1 MSQLPIVMVPSRDG
15 AGSNIFQSPQ
25 KSYSI
30 AVVDDPVLGTAAPR
44 VWRAEVHVGD
54 FWSGDVN
61 RSDGELHNRVELIM
75 SPNQSCAGYPSTK
88 TSANPLGGIPWF
100 PSEGDTIWEQWEYM
114 IPSSIA
120 LPRTSSGGTYTWQM
134 SQTNSSK
141 SDKHYTGSQIKAVTS
156 EFFGVQNGN
165 PSIQIPAAQI
175 PRDVW
180 LPIRIRTVISSSSTT
195 GEMQAWWWNGTS
207 WVAGIIIKGA
217 TRALNADGTY
227 VIGAHRKI
235 GLYRMQPP
243 SGGSDDRGILYIS
256 DYNLQLSQSALPQP
270 REVRYSSSSGGTTV
284 TLPAVIVDAA
294 SAITQTTATLNGSV
308 NPNNGATTWQ
318 FEWGTDGVNFP
329 NRAPATAGSISAG
342 TSVVTV
348 STGLTGLTGGSTV
361 NYRLVATNSAGTTR
375 SVTRTF
381 TTTSAS
387 VPDGSTFLES
397 FDTSPPSG
405 SFIFGDNSVNA
416 GALSQRVTT
425 ADPRAEWSSEIFRG
439 LSRRYYAIAPLPSVS
454 SGQVE
459 FTYTAVVVIDASTRM
474 LVQRYVNT
482 IQTPMTDKLRFRL
495 VRSRTDSTTG
505 LTVVDDPDMTS
516 INTPLVSGQPPGGLS
531 TVKGLAISILGDG
544 ETWLPLYSTDVTE
557 STAEVGATWIPAA
570 PARKHPVKIDANT
583 QYTFRVNTSL
593 MQGSG
598 TVSLAQTFQAGGS
611 KRTQAGVDLTP
622 ATTAAALAG
631 TNPYLIANLPG
642 GATGQTPA
650 IPKAGYTPDQRTFTA
665 PITTAQTVP
674 AATGQASGNY
684 RIDFLSCNIG
694 SNPSNAALAMLT
706 HTYLTNGW
714 EAGPSAVNGDIAAW
728 SFKKKLTGSET
739 SPTIQHSDPAAS
751 VTITQTLWTG
761 QDPTLAVDE
770 GTSGAPSANAG
781 ATAAVTSTNG
791 GESARS
797 DTAAT
802 LTHPLTD
809 TVVQANGTLIAFSTH
824 DAATGQTGQ
833 GFSPPVIGATP
844 MTELVDWVST
854 DASSNLRQAV
864 AYASPAAGTY
874 APSFMQTAGPA
885 DQGIQF
891 GIALRAAPGSGGTG
905 GASGVQE
912 PLITAIYCY
921 LPTTGKVGLWG
932 FESAAGVEGRSGFVA
947 DPAATGTPG
956 WAIYKDAAG
965 GQGGDSSVVPVR
977 NPTTEPVLIVEQK
990 SGGSSGNIKTHVFR
1004 RSTFDWNHSADNIG
1018 PLASGAAIPG
1028 TGHFIVG
1035 QPFGGATGFVLPAA
1049 IAVVG
1054 YARASRIL
1062 TNAEVEQLVN
1072 SAGIMTKFRWR
1083 NVLSGLINQN
1093 GNTDDSRLYK
1103 MTTGTTTWTDEMGT
1117 GVALTVG
1124 AGTVS
1129 QATITAPYLTG
1140 TDETP
1145 AAVGTIGDPSGL
1157 TQVGSTV
1164 LHTGDTTLMDF
1175 AVKMNANS
1183 AADQA
1188 LTGFGYVFFMK
1199 NPDDSDTAPATQIA
1213 TATTA
1218 PTQGSPLTI
1227 TVPVQAGNIEVFA
1240 IAKSNTQTSGRSP
1253 SILVSPPVVVT
1264 PGTISPVPAASI
1276 GTVRT
1281 DGGLLDVYWP
1291 ANPVGEG
1298 VDEYD
1303 IFIAPTDSALPSL
1316 PTWEGSGLPT
1326 VTFNAQTMLHHQF
1339 TGLDDTKSYQ
1349 VGIRP
1354 TPPAL

>member
-1 MSQLPIVMVPSRDG
+1 MVPSRDG
-15 AGSNIFQSPQ
+15 AGSNIWQSPQ

-30 AVVDDPVLGTAAPR
+30 AVVDDPVLGTAAPK
-44 VWRAEVHVGD
+44 VWRAEVNFGD

-61 RSDGELHNRVELIM
+61 RADGELHNRVELIM
-75 SPNQSCAGYPSTK
+75 SPNQTCAGYPS
-88 TSANPLGGIPWF
+88 GIPWH
-100 PSEGDTIWEQWEYM
+100 PLEGETIWEQMEYM
-114 IPSSIA
+114 FPSNVPLGKQDA
-120 LPRTSSGGTYTWQM
+120 GGKYRVQNA
-134 SQTNSSK
+134 QTNSSK
-141 SDKHYTGSQIKAVTS
+141 SDNHMTGAQQMTTS
-156 EFFGVQNGN
+156 SNPYFSVQNG
-165 PSIQIPAAQI
+165 SSSFQIPWTSL
-175 PRDVW
+175 PRDEW
-180 LPIRIRTVISSSSTT
+180 LPVRIRTKVSNSATT
-195 GEMQAWWWNGTS
+195 GEMQAYYWNGTT
-207 WVAGIIIKGA
+207 WVAGTIVKSITMAINK
-217 TRALNADGTY
+217 DGTY
-227 VIGAHRKI
+227 TNGAHRKL
-235 GLYRMQPP
+235 GYYKLQAPTSSDPAARGVLY
-243 SGGSDDRGILYIS
+243 LS
-256 DYNLQLSQSALPQP
+256 DYVLQLSQANLPDP
-270 REVRYSSSSGGTTV
+270 RAVRFASGGGGGGGGGTTITRPTVVLADASSV
-284 TLPAVIVDAA
+284 T
-294 SAITQTTATLNGSV
+294 TTTATLNGSV
-308 NPNNGATTWQ
+308 NPNGATTTAA
-318 FEWGTDGVNFP
+318 FDWGTDGVNFP
-329 NRAPATAGSISAG
+329 NRVAVAQSPIAVG
-342 TSVVTV
+342 TSPVAVTAA
-348 STGLTGLTGGSTV
+348 LTGLTPGQTYYFRMG
-361 NYRLVATNSAGTTR
+361 ATNSAGT
-375 SVTRTF
+375 SVTAA
-381 TTTSAS
+381 TSFVAAS
-387 VPDGSTFLES
+387 AAIPDGATLLET

-405 SFIFGDNSVNA
+405 SYIFGDNVVSA
-416 GALSQRVTT
+416 GALNQRIT
-425 ADPRAEWSSEIFRG
+425 AANPRAEWASNTYRG
-439 LSRRYYAIAPLPSVS
+439 LSRKYYAIAALPSVS
-454 SGQVE
+454 AGQVE
-459 FTYTAVVVIDASTRM
+459 FTYTIAAVIDASTRM
-474 LVQRYVNT
+474 IVQRYVNT
-482 IQTPMTDKLRFRL
+482 IQTPMTDKIRFRL
-495 VRSRTDSTTG
+495 VRSRVDATTG

-516 INTPLVSGQPPGGLS
+516 INTPLVAGQPAGGLS
-531 TVKGLAISILGDG
+531 TVKALGISILGDG
-544 ETWLPLYSTDVTE
+544 ETWLPLYSTDATE
-557 STAEVGATWIPAA
+557 ATAEVGATWIPAA

-593 MQGSG
+593 MQGTG
-598 TVSLAQTFQAGGS
+598 TVSLAQTFQVGGT
-611 KRTQAGVDLTP
+611 KKTQAGVDLTP

-642 GATGQTPA
+642 GATGQTPP
-650 IPKAGYTPDQRTFTA
+650 IPKAGYTPEQRTFTA

-674 AATGQASGNY
+674 AATGQAAGNY
-684 RIDFLSCNIG
+684 RIDFLACNIG
-694 SNPSNAALAMLT
+694 SNPTNAALAMLT

-714 EAGPSAVNGDIAAW
+714 EPGPSAVNGDIASW

-739 SPTIQHSDPAAS
+739 NPTIQHSDSLAS

-781 ATAAVTSTNG
+781 GTAAVTSTNG
-791 GESARS
+791 GESALS
-797 DTAAT
+797 DSAAT

-809 TVVQANGTLIAFSTH
+809 TVVQASGTLIAYSAQ
-824 DAATGQTGQ
+824 DAATGQTGG
-833 GFSPPVIGATP
+833 GFTPPVIGATP
-844 MTELVDWVST
+844 MTELVDWVSS
-854 DASSNLRQAV
+854 DASSDLRQTI

-874 APSFMQTAGPA
+874 APSFTQTSGPA
-885 DQGIQF
+885 DQGVQF
-891 GIALRAAPGSGGTG
+891 GIALRAAPGGGTG
-905 GASGVQE
+905 GTAGVQE

-947 DPAATGTPG
+947 DPAAAGTPG
-956 WAIYKDAAG
+956 WAIYKDATG
-965 GQGGDSSVVPVR
+965 GQGGDASVVPTR

-1157 TQVGSTV
+1157 TQIGSTV
-1164 LHTGDTTLMDF
+1164 LHTGDATLMDF
-1175 AVKMNANS
+1175 VVKMNANS
-1183 AADQA
+1183 TADQA

-1213 TATTA
+1213 TASTA

-1227 TVPVQAGNIEVFA
+1227 TVPVQAGDVEVFA
-1240 IAKSNTQTSGRSP
+1240 IAKSNTQISGRSP
-1253 SILVSPPVVVT
+1253 SILVSPPVVVA

-1303 IFIAPTDSALPSL
+1303 IFIAPAGSALPSL